1 MRFLWITLTVLFID
15 QATKAAVYLNMYPG
29 QSIALIGDWFR
40 LTFTQNPGMA
50 FGITLGVPQL
60 VPVLAVVA
68 TTLIVLYII
77 HVRNGYAPYV
87 ASLMTILGGA
97 LGNIID
103 RVFYGM
109 IFGYSGF
116 FEGRV
121 VDFIH
126 FNVWRGIVPESIP
139 LLGGSALALLPI
151 WNVADM
157 AIVLGVVGILI
168 FQKEFH
174 AQLDANKEALDMD
187 SETNASAAPDTEVSS
202 AGPNAPHTSALA
214 RERLAAKHA
223 NTQAPP
229 SDLSAPRSVTESTTP
244 PAP

>member
-1 MRFLWITLTVLFID
+1 MMRFLWITLTVLFID

-29 QSIALIGDWFR
+29 QSIALLGDWFR

-87 ASLMTILGGA
+87 ASLMAILGGA

-139 LLGGSALALLPI
+139 LLGGSPLALFPI

-174 AQLDANKEALDMD
+174 AQLDASKESSDAD
-187 SETNASAAPDTEVSS
+187 SEIDAIAELKSDASPAEPEVTNTPAHVQEPL
-202 AGPNAPHTSALA
+202 TSDHPGL
-214 RERLAAKHA
+214 
-223 NTQAPP
+223 P
-229 SDLSAPRSVTESTTP
+229 STPQHPLSVPESTNP